1 MNTNRKKEIKK
12 SKPRKLLKFNKSE
25 GWMSQKSWVE
35 TLSTTM
41 EFWFE
46 VGSEVKAEGRHCEAY
61 TRGW

>member
-1 MNTNRKKEIKK
+1 MNTNIY
-12 SKPRKLLKFNKSE
+12 LKFNKSE